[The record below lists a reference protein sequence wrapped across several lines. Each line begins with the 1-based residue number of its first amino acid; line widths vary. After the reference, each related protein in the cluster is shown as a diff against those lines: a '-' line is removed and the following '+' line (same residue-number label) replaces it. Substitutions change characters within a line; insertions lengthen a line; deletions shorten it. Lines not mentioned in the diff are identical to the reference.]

1 MRPCCPGFPVSP
13 YENDDDDDDD
23 DDGFIYKRLKYQ
35 IVNI

>member
-23 DDGFIYKRLKYQ
+23 DGFIYKRLKYQ